1 MIDREPLRHLDLR
14 HLRQLVFIAENRSI
28 RAAAK
33 ALAITQPA
41 LSRSIR
47 ALEEELGSKLLE
59 RGPHGTTLTKVGRT
73 LVKYARIIDANLSLA
88 AKEIQ
93 EVQDDSIERV
103 SFGTSWLAELVL
115 TSTLI
120 DRILEQRPSI
130 RMATT
135 VGDYEALAPRLMSG
149 ELDFVVGPPPI
160 SARTPGV
167 VSTLLMEFPAAVVV
181 RASHPL
187 ARQPSITYRDL
198 ANERWVLP
206 AEGTA
211 PRITYDNFFLRH
223 GTPPPEP
230 IIEVQPLSIV
240 IKQLVLQ
247 RDIATIMPLVVIERD
262 VADGLLKILPF
273 QDEIVF
279 TMHLATRELGY
290 HSPACEY
297 VQSEIRS
304 LCIELTKG
312 DTLKSATA

>member
-14 HLRQLVFIAENRSI
+14 HLRQLVVVAEKRSI

-47 ALEEELGSKLLE
+47 ALEEELGSKLLD
-59 RGPHGTTLTKVGRT
+59 RGPHGTTLTKIGRT

-93 EVQDDSIERV
+93 ELHDDSIERV

-115 TSTLI
+115 TSNLI
-120 DRILEQRPSI
+120 DRILEKRPSI

-135 VGDYEALAPRLMSG
+135 VGDYEALAPRLISG
-149 ELDFVVGPPPI
+149 ELDFVLGPPPL
-160 SARTPGV
+160 SALTPGV
-167 VSTLLMEFPAAVVV
+167 SSTLLMEFPAAVVV
-181 RASHPL
+181 RADHPL
-187 ARQPSITYRDL
+187 ARQSSITYRDL
-198 ANERWVLP
+198 ANERWILP

-223 GTPPPEP
+223 GTTPPEP
-230 IIEVQPLSIV
+230 VIEVQPLSVV

-247 RDIATIMPLVVIERD
+247 RDIATIMPLVVIEQD

-273 QDEIVF
+273 QDEIMF
-279 TMHLATRELGY
+279 TMHLATRDLGY

-304 LCIELTKG
+304 LCIELAN
-312 DTLKSATA
+312 DHSLMSASA

>member
-14 HLRQLVFIAENRSI
+14 HLRQLIFIAENRSI

-73 LVKYARIIDANLSLA
+73 LVTYARIIDAKLSLA

-115 TSTLI
+115 TSSLI
-120 DRILEQRPSI
+120 DRILEQRPTI

-181 RASHPL
+181 RANHPL

-211 PRITYDNFFLRH
+211 PRLTYDNFFLRH
-223 GTPPPEP
+223 GIPPPEP
-230 IIEVQPLSIV
+230 IIEVQPLSVV

-304 LCIELTKG
+304 LCIELTK
-312 DTLKSATA
+312 DHTLKSATA

>member
-120 DRILEQRPSI
+120 DRILEQRPTI

-223 GTPPPEP
+223 GTTPPEP
-230 IIEVQPLSIV
+230 IIEVQPLSVV

-304 LCIELTKG
+304 LCVELTKG
-312 DTLKSATA
+312 DTLKLATA

>member
-93 EVQDDSIERV
+93 EVQDDSVERV

-115 TSTLI
+115 TSNLI

-181 RASHPL
+181 RANHPL

-223 GTPPPEP
+223 GTTPPEP

-240 IKQLVLQ
+240 IRQLVLQ

-290 HSPACEY
+290 HSPACEF

-312 DTLKSATA
+312 HTLKSATA

>member
-1 MIDREPLRHLDLR
+1 MSERAPLRHLDLR
-14 HLRQLVFIAENRSI
+14 HLRQLVVVAEKRSI
-28 RAAAK
+28 RSAAK
-33 ALAITQPA
+33 VLAITQPA

-47 ALEEELGSKLLE
+47 ALEEELGNKLLD

-93 EVQDDSIERV
+93 EVQSDAIERV
-103 SFGTSWLAELVL
+103 TFGTSWLAELVL
-115 TSTLI
+115 TSRLI
-120 DRILEQRPSI
+120 DRILEHRPSI
-130 RMATT
+130 RMTTT
-135 VGDYEALAPRLMSG
+135 VGDYESLAPRLMSG
-149 ELDFVVGPPPI
+149 ELDFVLGPPPLNGD
-160 SARTPGV
+160 TPGV
-167 VSTLLMEFPAAVVV
+167 SSTLLMEFPAAVVV
-181 RASHPL
+181 RADHPL
-187 ARQPSITYRDL
+187 ARRPSITYRDL

-223 GTPPPEP
+223 DTPPPEP

-240 IKQLVLQ
+240 IKQLILH
-247 RDIATIMPLVVIERD
+247 RDIATIMPLIVIEQD
-262 VADGLLKILPF
+262 IADGLIKVLPF

-279 TMHLATRELGY
+279 TMHLARRELGY

-304 LCIELTKG
+304 LCVELTG
-312 DTLKSATA
+312 ETQIRSVTG